1 VLKTIFILF
10 MSNIDEINIFELET
24 DEEEYDEEYDE
35 DEEYEE

>member
-1 VLKTIFILF
+1 MLKTIFILF